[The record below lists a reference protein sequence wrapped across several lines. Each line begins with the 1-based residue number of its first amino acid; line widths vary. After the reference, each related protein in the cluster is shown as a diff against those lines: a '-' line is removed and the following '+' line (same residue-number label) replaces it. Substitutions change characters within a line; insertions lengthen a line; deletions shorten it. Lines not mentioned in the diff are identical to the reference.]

1 MIRCLPSLLV
11 GLTLT
16 LFLGGCAYRV
26 GPTNGF
32 SAGSRSIEIA
42 PFANDTQEARL
53 IDPVTSAMRRNIQR
67 DGTFALDTGGDAD
80 VVVTGRINGYLREEL
95 SVQPTDV
102 VTVRDYRLVISAHV
116 LARNRANGETL
127 LDRTVTGQTTI
138 RVGADLVAAERQA
151 IPIAADDLAFNIT
164 SLLVDGDF

>member
-1 MIRCLPSLLV
+1 MKLSRAICIANLAISIVLA
-11 GLTLT
+11 
-16 LFLGGCAYRV
+16 GCAYRV
-26 GPTNGF
+26 GPTNGME
-32 SAGSRSIEIA
+32 AGSRSIEIP

-53 IDPVTSAMRRNIQR
+53 IDPVTSALRRNIQR
-67 DGTFALDTGGDAD
+67 DGTFALNTSDDAD
-80 VVVTGRINGYLREEL
+80 VIVTGRISGYLREEL

-102 VTVRDYRLVISAHV
+102 VTVRDYRLVIAAHV
-116 LARNRANGETL
+116 VARDRSSGETL

-138 RVGADLVAAERQA
+138 RVGADLVTIERQS